1 MVEIDLYGHLQ
12 ANQRKKKKKEEILF
26 EMVDILDGT
35 ESWCIL

>member
-1 MVEIDLYGHLQ
+1 MVICKQIKG
-12 ANQRKKKKKEEILF
+12 KKKKEEILF

>member
-12 ANQRKKKKKEEILF
+12 ANQRKKKKEEILF